1 MKIKLS
7 KRKKIILLLS
17 TIGVL
22 VPSIAA
28 PIIVINNKK
37 KQKNAEDK
45 KDVKAVIKVLEE
57 KLLSKRQIEL
67 SSGSKGKIVANN
79 QEKIIKKI
87 KELIG
92 NENLK
97 NVLIEI
103 LMQNDQEIS
112 PNFQKIKVKV
122 SKGNYSQEVNE
133 DKTIFV
139 KRSRTTSELAL
150 IDINSIKNALE
161 ALKAKVVDVYTIG
174 AIDQKITTNKLE
186 ILKTIKKISNFPKG
200 LKEVKIEIEN
210 SEKLL
215 PRNDQQPVSV
225 VVILSKNGVSK
236 KVLGFKAKQMSA
248 LQANNYELNSIKTT
262 LESLNKKTIEVY
274 SFDAVDQKITTNKL
288 EILSEIQKL
297 DGYPQDL
304 KGVNVEVKNSDT
316 LLPLNNQEPVNIT
329 LILSK
334 VGASPNNIELEGF
347 SVKQQF
353 YVIEDIKSKIINKEI
368 LIKSSVST
376 QNPEEVQSAI
386 LQQLKI
392 ENDTLTDEDIQKIST
407 NISSLEKGVRT
418 EVELTIT
425 FKQRSEKIT
434 IHVEKH
440 DLLKGLEILNGNSG
454 KIFEDDFGNL
464 WIMVIRQRT
473 LTPRLFVLRKGSNS
487 WTKDTSSGLTKNSNI
502 TDGMNGTIFQDRFK
516 NLWAMG
522 KGTKL
527 QVLKVNENGDGY
539 DEETGWI
546 ENTSDQLLIGS
557 NITDGEKGTIFQD
570 DFNNL
575 WIMGMGTKLQVLKV
589 NENGDGYVNEGWTN
603 DNQLNGET
611 LLQNS
616 NISDGEDGVI
626 FQDRFKNLWAM
637 GKGTSLQVLR
647 VNANKKGYDES
658 IGWTSAI
665 NSGLTNG
672 SNIENGYG
680 GTIFQD
686 DFGNLW
692 AMGSSITKDV
702 DGTEKTIHT
711 KLQVLK
717 INQNKDGY
725 VNSWTN
731 DNSEDGEALL
741 KNSNINNGAN
751 GEIFQDDFG
760 NLWTMGT
767 GTSLQ
772 VLRVNAQK
780 NGYRENIG
788 WINDNSALGLLNGS
802 NILDGG
808 EGIIFQDDFGNL
820 WAMADSKLQVLKVNK
835 NSKNGYASLWTDD
848 DSATGLLKG
857 SEILQGYAGAIFQD
871 RFKNLWVMGANKK
884 VQVLKIKSDNS
895 YDETWQ
901 S

>member
-1 MKIKLS
+1 MKIKWS

-17 TIGVL
+17 TIWVL
-22 VPSIAA
+22 VPSIAT

-37 KQKNAEDK
+37 KQKKAEDK
-45 KDVKAVIKVLEE
+45 KDVKTVIKTLEE
-57 KLLSKRQIEL
+57 KSPSKRQIEL
-67 SSGSKGKIVANN
+67 NSNAKGKIIANN
-79 QEKIIKKI
+79 QEQIIKKI

-92 NENLK
+92 SENLK
-97 NVLIEI
+97 AVKVEI
-103 LMQNDQEIS
+103 SMTNDQEIS

-122 SKGNYSQEVNE
+122 SKGDYSQEVNE

-161 ALKAKVVDVYTIG
+161 ALKAKVVDVYTVG

-186 ILKTIKKISNFPKG
+186 ILKTIQKISDFPKD

-215 PRNDQQPVSV
+215 SRNDQQPVSV
-225 VVILSKNGVSK
+225 VINLSKNSVSK

-248 LQANNYELNSIKTT
+248 LQANNYELNLIKTT
-262 LESLNKKTIEVY
+262 LESLNKKTVEVY
-274 SFDAVDQKITTNKL
+274 SFDAVDQKINTNEL

-304 KGVNVEVKNSDT
+304 KGVNVEVKNSDA
-316 LLPLNNQEPVNIT
+316 LLPLNNQEPINIT
-329 LILSK
+329 LVLSK
-334 VGASPNNIELEGF
+334 VGALPNNIELEGF

-376 QNPEEVQSAI
+376 KNQKEIQSAI

-392 ENDTLTDEDIQKIST
+392 KNPTLTNENIQKIST
-407 NISSLEKGVRT
+407 NISSLDKGVRT

-425 FKQRSEKIT
+425 FKQRSKKIT
-434 IHVEKH
+434 IHVEKQ

-454 KIFEDDFGNL
+454 TIFEDDFGNL
-464 WIMVIRQRT
+464 WIMAIRQRNPS
-473 LTPRLFVLRKGSNS
+473 PRLFVLRKGSNS

-502 TDGMNGTIFQDRFK
+502 TDGINGTIFQDKFK
-516 NLWAMG
+516 NLWIMG

-546 ENTSDQLLIGS
+546 ENTSDQLLTGS
-557 NITDGEKGTIFQD
+557 NITDGQKGTIFQD

-575 WIMGMGTKLQVLKV
+575 WIMAIGKKLQVLKV
-589 NENGDGYVNEGWTN
+589 NKNGDGYVNEGWTN
-603 DNQLNGET
+603 NNQLNGET

-616 NISDGEDGVI
+616 NISNGEDGTI

-637 GKGTSLQVLR
+637 GKGTKLQVLR
-647 VNANKKGYDES
+647 ANTNKKGYDENV
-658 IGWTSAI
+658 GWTSAI
-665 NSGLTNG
+665 DSGLTNG

-686 DFGNLW
+686 NFGNLW

-702 DGTEKTIHT
+702 DGTKKTIYT

-725 VNSWTN
+725 VGSWTD
-731 DNSEDGEALL
+731 DNSENRNSLL
-741 KNSNINNGAN
+741 KKSNINNGAN
-751 GEIFQDDFG
+751 GAIFQDDFG

-772 VLRVNAQK
+772 VLKVNE
-780 NGYRENIG
+780 NSDGYDEKQG
-788 WINDNSALGLLNGS
+788 WIKDNSAAGLLNGS

-820 WAMADSKLQVLKVNK
+820 WTMADSKLQVLKANK
-835 NSKNGYASLWTDD
+835 NSKNGYDSLWTDD

-857 SEILQGYAGAIFQD
+857 SDIEQGYAGAIFQD

-895 YDETWQ
+895 YDETWE

>member
-22 VPSIAA
+22 VPSITT

-37 KQKNAEDK
+37 KQKNAENK
-45 KDVKAVIKVLEE
+45 KDVKTVIKILEE
-57 KLLSKRQIEL
+57 KLLSERQIEL
-67 SSGSKGKIVANN
+67 SSDSKGKIVANN
-79 QEKIIKKI
+79 REEIIKKI
-87 KELIG
+87 KQLIG
-92 NENLK
+92 EPNLRGVSIK
-97 NVLIEI
+97 I
-103 LMQNDQEIS
+103 LMEKDKDISTSFQE
-112 PNFQKIKVKV
+112 IKVKV

-139 KRSRTTSELAL
+139 KRSRTISELAL

-161 ALKAKVVDVYTIG
+161 ALATKVVDVYTIG

-186 ILKTIKKISNFPKG
+186 ILKTIKKISNFPKN

-210 SEKLL
+210 SKKLL
-215 PRNDQQPVSV
+215 PRNDQQPVSI

-248 LQANNYELNSIKTT
+248 LQANNYELNLIKTT
-262 LESLNKKTIEVY
+262 LESLNKKIVEVY
-274 SFDAVDQKITTNKL
+274 SFDAIDQKITTNKL

-304 KGVNVEVKNSDT
+304 KGVNVEVKNSDA
-316 LLPLNNQEPVNIT
+316 LLTLNNQEPVNIT

-334 VGASPNNIELEGF
+334 VGASPSNIELEGF
-347 SVKQQF
+347 GVKQQF

-407 NISSLEKGVRT
+407 NISSLDKGVRT
-418 EVELTIT
+418 EVQLTIT
-425 FKQRSEKIT
+425 FKQRSKKIT

-454 KIFEDDFGNL
+454 TIFEDDFGNL
-464 WIMVIRQRT
+464 WIMSIRQRI

-502 TDGMNGTIFQDRFK
+502 TDGINGTIFQDKFK
-516 NLWAMG
+516 NLWTMG

-546 ENTSDQLLIGS
+546 ENTSDQLLTGS

-570 DFNNL
+570 DFGNL
-575 WIMGMGTKLQVLKV
+575 WIMGIGTKLQILKV
-589 NENGDGYVNEGWTN
+589 NKNGDGYVNAGWTN
-603 DNQLNGET
+603 NNQLNGET
-611 LLQNS
+611 LLQGS
-616 NISDGEDGVI
+616 NISNGEDGTI

-647 VNANKKGYDES
+647 VNTNKNGYDES
-658 IGWTSAI
+658 VGWSSAI

-686 DFGNLW
+686 NFGNLW

-717 INQNKDGY
+717 INQNKNGY

-767 GTSLQ
+767 ETSLQ

-780 NGYRENIG
+780 NGYRETIG

-802 NILDGG
+802 NILEGG
-808 EGIIFQDDFGNL
+808 EGIIFQDAFGNL

-835 NSKNGYASLWTDD
+835 NSKNGYANLWTDD

-857 SEILQGYAGAIFQD
+857 SKILQGYAGAIFQD
-871 RFKNLWVMGANKK
+871 KFKNLWVMGANKK

-895 YDETWQ
+895 YDDTWE